1 MLIASKATAMQPE
14 FDLVVRGGTVFDG
27 LGAEGRDADIAVRDG
42 KVAAV
47 GKFAG
52 AGRDEIDARG
62 RIVAPGFVDIHTHYD
77 GQATWTSQLSPSS
90 WHGVTTAV
98 MGNCGVGFA
107 PCHPDDHAELIRL
120 MEGVEDIPA
129 PVLAEGLKWNWVSFP
144 DYLDAVE
151 AIPHDVDVAAQL
163 PHAALRVYAMGE
175 RGANREPATQGDI
188 ALMSRLAEQAIDAGA
203 LGFTTS
209 RTLNH
214 RSSDGRKTPTLTAE
228 REELVGI
235 ANGVGR
241 AGQGVLQVISDLFDR
256 ADEFTTFRRMAR
268 ESGRPLSISLVQTEM
283 DPGAWRDVLGE
294 VERANAEGLTMR
306 AQVCGRPVGMLFGL
320 ELTHNP
326 FSAHALWEQIA
337 DLPLAAK
344 LARLRDPLFRASLLA
359 ARPEGRG
366 PFAKTYF
373 VTFDKMFVLGDP
385 PNYEPL
391 PDNSIGAQ
399 ARRRGVAPA
408 LLALEQMESG
418 GGKGLIYYPLANY
431 AEGWLEPSLE
441 MMKHPN
447 TVMGLS
453 DGGAH
458 VGTICDG
465 SFPTTMLTHWTRD
478 RTRGPKLPLPW
489 AIRAYTSEPARAVGL
504 RDRGV
509 LRPGYRADI
518 NIIDYD
524 RLSLRPPEV
533 TFDLPAG
540 GRRLLQRA
548 EGYETTIVAGHV
560 TYRKGQATGALPGRL
575 IRGEQP
581 APQ

>member
-1 MLIASKATAMQPE
+1 MTPD

-27 LGAEGRDADIAVRDG
+27 LGGEGCEADVAVRDG
-42 KVAAV
+42 KIAAV
-47 GKFAG
+47 GKVSG
-52 AGRDEIDARG
+52 AGLEEIDARG
-62 RIVAPGFVDIHTHYD
+62 KIVTPGFVDIHTHYD
-77 GQATWTSQLSPSS
+77 GQATWANHLTPSS

-107 PCHPDDHAELIRL
+107 PCRPEDHDELIRL

-144 DYLDAVE
+144 DYLDAIE
-151 AIPHDVDVAAQL
+151 AIPHDIDIGAQL
-163 PHAALRVYAMGE
+163 PHAALRVYAMGD
-175 RGANREPATQGDI
+175 RGANREPATPDDI
-188 ALMSRLAEQAIDAGA
+188 AMMARLAEEAISAGA

-214 RSSDGRKTPTLTAE
+214 RTSDGRKTPTLTAE

-241 AGQGVLQVISDLFDR
+241 ARQGVLQVISDLFDR
-256 ADEFTTFRRMAR
+256 EDEFATFRRMAK

-283 DPGAWRDVLGE
+283 EPKAWRDVLGE
-294 VERANAEGLTMR
+294 IERANASGLTMR

-326 FSAHALWEQIA
+326 FSAHALWQEIA
-337 DLPLAAK
+337 DLPLSGK
-344 LARLRDPLFRASLLA
+344 LARLSDATFRSRLLA

-366 PFAKTYF
+366 PFAKIYF

-391 PDNSIGAQ
+391 QENSIGAQ
-399 ARRRGVAPA
+399 ARRRGMDPA
-408 LLALEQMESG
+408 LLALEHMESG

-441 MMKHPN
+441 MMKHPD

-458 VGTICDG
+458 VGTICDA

-478 RTRGPKLPLPW
+478 RSRGPKLPLPW
-489 AIRAYTSEPARAVGL
+489 AIQAYSSEAARAVGL

-509 LRPGYRADI
+509 LKVGYRADI
-518 NIIDYD
+518 NVIDYD
-524 RLSLRPPEV
+524 RLSLCPPEIR
-533 TFDLPAG
+533 FDLPAG

-548 EGYETTIVAGHV
+548 EGYDVTILAGQV
-560 TYRKGQATGALPGRL
+560 TYRSGKSTGALPGRL
-575 IRGEQP
+575 VRGEQA
-581 APQ
+581 AP